1 MFPNWIVVLIFLLID
16 FALKPDVEGEYNTS
30 TVVPVNKKEL
40 GNCVK
45 RTFVWSGGWGFSFMI
60 SWPHRLPYVS
70 ER

>member
-45 RTFVWSGGWGFSFMI
+45 RTFV
-60 SWPHRLPYVS
+60 
-70 ER
+70 